1 MTTELTRRSFL
12 KHGSLVIAATL
23 FSGQVKLFNASP
35 VAAAPARAF
44 KPHAFLEIAADDT
57 ITVWVG
63 QTNLGQGTHTG
74 IPMIIADELDA
85 AWDKVRVKTPLAAEP
100 FKDPVWHIQVTGGS
114 TSIRHRWDMLRK
126 VGAAARRMLVEA
138 AAETWGLPADECGTK
153 DGRVFHPNGR
163 GLTYGQLAE
172 AAGKRPVPENPTLKD
187 PKDYTIIGTSRQRW
201 DIPERVM
208 GKTVYGM
215 DFSVPGMC
223 VAVVVRPPAY
233 GASYQSYDE
242 KAAMAVKGVIK
253 VVPLEGRIAVCADTT
268 YAAMRGRDALRVT
281 WSGGTHPD
289 LNDATL
295 DVVFADHLEK
305 DGAVARTGGDVDA
318 AMAGAA
324 RTIERSY
331 KLPYLSHAQVEPLNC
346 TAHVEKER
354 CRVWSPTQAQTFT
367 QNTAAKLTGLPAEKV
382 EVVTLP
388 AGGGFGLRAEQ
399 DSVADAVMLSK
410 ALNRPVKVVNS
421 REDEFAND
429 YFRPAS
435 QCRIKGGLDTDGRVV
450 AYAHKVAAPSVMS
463 RLMPDAVQGGVDP
476 DAVSGIRDIIYSI
489 PNLLV
494 DYVMVNLPI
503 AVGWW
508 RSVGYSVNVFTVESF
523 MDELAHAAGKDPVRF
538 RLDHM
543 EQGSRAYKVLSF
555 LAEKAG
561 WGSPVPDGRG
571 RGVAVASCFESFAA
585 HMAEVSVGER
595 GEITV
600 HKVVCALDCGTP
612 IYPDAIRA
620 QAEAGVVMGL
630 SVAFHEKVRFE
641 NGGVKTA
648 NYNEYRVLTMSE
660 VPAIEVH
667 IMEGA
672 LKPGGIGEPVLPS
685 VAPAVA
691 NAIFKA
697 TGVRLREL
705 PFQRELLIRGGRD
718 QPSATAGG

>member
-1 MTTELTRRSFL
+1 
-12 KHGSLVIAATL
+12 
-23 FSGQVKLFNASP
+23 
-35 VAAAPARAF
+35 
-44 KPHAFLEIAADDT
+44 
-57 ITVWVG
+57 
-63 QTNLGQGTHTG
+63 
-74 IPMIIADELDA
+74 
-85 AWDKVRVKTPLAAEP
+85 
-100 FKDPVWHIQVTGGS
+100 
-114 TSIRHRWDMLRK
+114 
-126 VGAAARRMLVEA
+126 MLVEA
-138 AAETWGLPADECGTK
+138 AAGNWGLPAGECGTK
-153 DGRVFHPNGR
+153 QGRVFHPKGR
-163 GLTYGQLAE
+163 SLTYGQLAE

-187 PKDYTIIGTSRQRW
+187 PKDYAIIGTSRQRW

-208 GKTVYGM
+208 GKTVFGM

-223 VAVVVRPPAY
+223 VAVVARPPRY
-233 GASYQSYDE
+233 GASCQSFDE
-242 KAAMAVKGVIK
+242 KAAMAVKGVIT
-253 VVPLEGRIAVCADTT
+253 VVPLEGGIAVCADTT
-268 YAAMRGRDALRVT
+268 YAAMRGRDALGVT
-281 WSGGTHPD
+281 WSGGSHPD
-289 LNDATL
+289 LDDATL
-295 DVVFADHLEK
+295 DAVFADHLEK
-305 DGAVARTGGDVDA
+305 DGAAARTDGDVDT

-331 KLPYLSHAQVEPLNC
+331 KLPYLAHAQVEPINC

-354 CRVWSPTQAQTFT
+354 CRVWIPTQGQTFT
-367 QNTAAKLTGLPAEKV
+367 QNTASRLPGLPPDKV

-388 AGGGFGLRAEQ
+388 AGGGFGLRSEQ
-399 DSVADAVMLSK
+399 DPGVDAVMLSK
-410 ALNRPVKVVNS
+410 ALDRPVKVINS
-421 REDEFAND
+421 REDDFAND

-435 QCRIKGGLDTDGRVV
+435 QCRIQPGLDKDGRGV

-463 RLMPDAVQGGVDP
+463 RYMPDAVKDGVDP
-476 DAVSGIRDIIYSI
+476 DAVAGIRDLIYCI
-489 PNLLV
+489 PNLRV
-494 DYVMVNLPI
+494 NHVMVNLPI

-543 EQGSRAYKVLSF
+543 EQGSRAYKLLSF
-555 LAEKAG
+555 LAQKAG

-585 HMAEVSVGER
+585 HMAEVSVGEK

-600 HKVVCALDCGTP
+600 HKVVCAVDCGTP

-630 SVAFHEKVRFE
+630 SVAFHERVHFE

-660 VPAIEVH
+660 VPEIEVH

-672 LKPGGIGEPVLPS
+672 LNPGGVGEPVLPS

-705 PFQRELLIRGGRD
+705 PFHRGALSGGGRD
-718 QPSATAGG
+718 QAAATAGGGGGRAATGPGLPPFDPRPAAIRSGFPLP